1 MTDPAVL
8 PHLVSKGVLFRLE
21 VDSRQQECL
30 ISKEA
35 LAQLSDLRDTNP
47 DPLEVFYAF
56 QPVIRDAARRL
67 IRAGASDTPLVLG
80 PDALRDPPQLR
91 RRA

>member
-21 VDSRQQECL
+21 VDSRQQECMV
-30 ISKEA
+30 SKEA
-35 LAQLSDLRDTNP
+35 LARLSGLRDTNP

-56 QPVIRDAARRL
+56 QPAIQNAARRL
-67 IRAGASDTPLVLG
+67 VRAGASDTPLVLG
-80 PDALRDPPQLR
+80 PDELIEPPPRMRQ
-91 RRA
+91 A

>member
-30 ISKEA
+30 VSKEA

-56 QPVIRDAARRL
+56 QPAIRDAARRL
-67 IRAGASDTPLVLG
+67 VRAGASDTPLLLG
-80 PDALRDPPQLR
+80 PDELMEHPR
-91 RRA
+91 RRRQA